1 MVNTYQHISL
11 HNHIFQ
17 LHLCRQS
24 LSSYKHQMRPQAANQ
39 PGQPEVLALLYLGD
53 TLCPLIFFLLSPKTG
68 SVSISPFPSCHFR
81 AFCVPKSR
89 DHLVTHSLSSVS
101 QGRTVTVWFSETAG
115 KLCHW
120 TFKDSAAAHT
130 SYHWIVSSLLPW
142 CSLRWESWGS
152 SPWWEAHQ
160 TGLSHQAGVERCVR
174 CRCR

>member
-1 MVNTYQHISL
+1 M
-11 HNHIFQ
+11 
-17 LHLCRQS
+17 CRQS

-53 TLCPLIFFLLSPKTG
+53 TLCPLIFFLPVTQDWLCFHQSFPKLTFQSLLCPQVERSLG
-68 SVSISPFPSCHFR
+68 DTFPQFCFTRENGHCVVFR
-81 AFCVPKSR
+81 NS
-89 DHLVTHSLSSVS
+89 
-101 QGRTVTVWFSETAG
+101 W

-120 TFKDSAAAHT
+120 TFKDSAAAHN

-174 CRCR
+174 CRCS

>member
-1 MVNTYQHISL
+1 M

-53 TLCPLIFFLLSPKTG
+53 TLCPLIFFLPVTQDWLCFHQSFPKLTFQRLLCPQAERSLG
-68 SVSISPFPSCHFR
+68 DTF
-81 AFCVPKSR
+81 
-89 DHLVTHSLSSVS
+89 LNSLSSAS

-120 TFKDSAAAHT
+120 TFKDSAAAHN

>member
-115 KLCHW
+115 IC
-120 TFKDSAAAHT
+120 
-130 SYHWIVSSLLPW
+130 V
-142 CSLRWESWGS
+142 
-152 SPWWEAHQ
+152 
-160 TGLSHQAGVERCVR
+160 TGLLRIQQQLTTRITGSFLHSFLGAPCDGNPGGAAPGGKPIRPDCPIR
-174 CRCR
+174 PA